1 MLVLRRSW
9 PFLLPLLSSLLLL
22 FFFFFFLFYPEL
34 LITYTHNNNKKKKR
48 MPSTGTA
55 TRSFHS
61 RSSSKCSIS
70 KSV

>member
-34 LITYTHNNNKKKKR
+34 LITYTHNHQTKKKTDAEHR
-48 MPSTGTA
+48 NRYP
-55 TRSFHS
+55 
-61 RSSSKCSIS
+61 
-70 KSV
+70 